1 VKESGQGMSWGRIV
15 HRALEALSKDESIDV
30 EILMENL
37 IRKEDHAL
45 AEKEALI
52 AVAQGVLCSEL

>member
-1 VKESGQGMSWGRIV
+1 MSWGRIV